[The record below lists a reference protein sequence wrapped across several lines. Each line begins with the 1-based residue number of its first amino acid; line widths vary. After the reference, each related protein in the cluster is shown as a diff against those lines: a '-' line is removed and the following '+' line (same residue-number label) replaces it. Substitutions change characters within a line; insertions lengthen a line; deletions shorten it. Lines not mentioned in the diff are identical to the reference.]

1 MRGRATFVPLDLVDW
16 LAAEMK
22 HHCKKPEVEAFG
34 LSMIFRAAKIEQ
46 EGSIQARCTFSS

>member
-22 HHCKKPEVEAFG
+22 HHCIKAEVEAFG
-34 LSMIFRAAKIEQ
+34 LSMIFQAAKIEQ
-46 EGSIQARCTFSS
+46 EGSIESPLHF